1 MATRL
6 PRYVVA
12 VEGLALEEIEEIELP
27 RLPVEGDT
35 VNTNYGVCIVTRTE
49 PVAEGSQFEGR
60 IVCRLP

>member
-1 MATRL
+1 
-6 PRYVVA
+6 VVT
-12 VEGLALEEIEEIELP
+12 VEGLPLDEIEEIELP

-35 VNTNYGVCIVTRTE
+35 INTNFGVCVVTPTE